1 MTQSSLYDK
10 ILQASNYISNMS
22 RKGTSNYIITS
33 HQVSQ
38 VISEIMEEKQYKR
51 IIKLKRIFKK
61 YE

>member
-22 RKGTSNYIITS
+22 RKGASNYIITS

-38 VISEIMEEKQYKR
+38 VISDIDKQNKR
-51 IIKLKRIFKK
+51 ISKLKKIFKK

>member
-10 ILQASNYISNMS
+10 ILQASNHISNMS

-38 VISEIMEEKQYKR
+38 VISDIDKQNKR
-51 IIKLKRIFKK
+51 ISKLKKIFKK

>member
-22 RKGTSNYIITS
+22 RKVASNYIITS

-38 VISEIMEEKQYKR
+38 VISDIDKQNKR
-51 IIKLKRIFKK
+51 ISKLKKIFKK

>member
-10 ILQASNYISNMS
+10 ILQASNQISNMS
-22 RKGTSNYIITS
+22 RKEASNYIITS

-38 VISEIMEEKQYKR
+38 VISEIMSEKQYKR
-51 IIKLKRIFKK
+51 ISKLKRIFKK